1 MRVDKKISAARL
13 AADRYKNYSQ
23 EIGMSKKIDWRSDG
37 SIGIFLTAKT
47 EFAKIGEEFLMPSEA
62 NMLRGNKSDLLN
74 ARANMRRSLSNF
86 KKTLEST
93 DPGKITE
100 DQWDT
105 ISAAG
110 STIDQISHQLDMDE
124 AAAASFGARNA
135 TANSDEGFRILGKD
149 ESFGQSTNA
158 NDSRRNHF
166 GNDSPKI
173 GFGEFVKA
181 MALGPQTPDIRA
193 AMEEASIGGGGAT
206 VPDYLFTSL
215 IDRMRARTV
224 CIKAGAKTVPLQT
237 LKTSIARLTGDPT
250 AGWRLENAAIAESA
264 ASFDRVTFTA
274 NSLAVLVKVSRELLE
289 DSVNLNEA
297 LTNAFAQSM
306 AISLDKAALV
316 GSGTAPEPRGIWNT
330 TGVNALTAGALTY
343 DLLLDALLAMKN
355 ANAAD
360 PTAVAM
366 TPAEWRTLQGLK
378 DSTGQPLRP
387 PVALESLPVLSS
399 TNMGANQ
406 AIMGDFSQL
415 LIGVRTGLRIEL
427 LTERF
432 ADSHQYAF
440 IAHLRA
446 DVQLAQP
453 AAFVKIQT
461 T

>member
-1 MRVDKKISAARL
+1 MPLK
-13 AADRYKNYSQ
+13 
-23 EIGMSKKIDWRSDG
+23 DWRSEESG
-37 SIGIFLTAKT
+37 RWILTAST
-47 EFAKIGEEFLMPSEA
+47 EFAKIGEKYIQPSAAIEA
-62 NMLRGNKSDLLN
+62 RGNKSELLTM
-74 ARANMRRSLSNF
+74 RANMRRSLTNYKASLNQ
-86 KKTLEST
+86 T
-93 DPGKITE
+93 DPAKITE
-100 DQWDT
+100 EQWDA
-105 ISAAG
+105 IDAAG
-110 STIDQISHQLDMDE
+110 TTIEAISNQLDLDD
-124 AAAASFGARNA
+124 AATASFGVQNGHASA
-135 TANSDEGFRILGKD
+135 DKGFRILGKD
-149 ESFGQSTNA
+149 DKFEVT
-158 NDSRRNHF
+158 DSRAKNNSQDHF
-166 GNDSPKI
+166 GNGGPKI

-181 MALGPQTPDIRA
+181 MALGPSNPEIRA

-215 IDRMRARTV
+215 IDRMRASAI

-237 LKTSIARLTGDPT
+237 QKTSIARLTGDPT
-250 AGWRLENAAIAESA
+250 AGWRLENSAISESA

-297 LTNAFAQSM
+297 LIHAFAQSM

-387 PVALESLPVLSS
+387 PVALESLPILSS

-453 AAFVKIQT
+453 AAFVKIPT